1 MLCTYYVRIMIA
13 MQLENLIQQ
22 KPLDYSTLYVDMNS
36 FFASVEQYYNPQLR
50 SRPVAVCAGTAD
62 SCTVLAA
69 SVEAKR
75 LGIRTG
81 TRVGDARKLCPT
93 IVCTNGDHS
102 RYKEVHTQFM
112 EVLHNTICYVEAR
125 GIDEAFLKLP
135 SWSRN
140 ETQATNLAKQIKKC
154 FYEMYKEHIQ
164 CSIGLGANVWQ
175 AKMAS
180 NCQKPNGYTIITT
193 QDASQWYQNWQL
205 TDLNG
210 VNRRMAKQLA
220 KLGIQSPIDLYNASY
235 WHLKRRLGVNGVKWY
250 LRMRGVEVDVAAP
263 SVNKMIGHQ
272 ITTLPD
278 APKTIEQITTYCVRI
293 STTLGSRLRKKEL
306 YAHYIGLHVSFINFD
321 SLYFDLRLTRSISSD
336 AEIILYSKMMLKK
349 LRILQPIRRISMV
362 LSNLTSVYQPDLP
375 LNIVNNKQFSA
386 SEVSDTINNRFGGE
400 VLLPASSFFARSIR
414 LDRVGFGGDQVK
426 ESYKRNI
433 KYL

>member
-1 MLCTYYVRIMIA
+1 
-13 MQLENLIQQ
+13 MQLESLIQQ
-22 KPLDYSTLYVDMNS
+22 KPRDYSTLYVDMNS
-36 FFASVEQYYNPQLR
+36 FFASVEQYYNSQLR
-50 SRPVAVCAGTAD
+50 GKPVAVCAGIAD

-75 LGIRTG
+75 LGIGTG

-102 RYKEVHTQFM
+102 RYKEIHAQFM

-135 SWSRN
+135 SWSCS
-140 ETQATNLAKQIKKC
+140 EAQAINLTKQIKRQ
-154 FYEMYKEHIQ
+154 FYQLYKEHIQ

-180 NCQKPNGYTIITT
+180 NCQKPNGFTIITT
-193 QDASQWYQNWQL
+193 QDASQWYQKWQL

-220 KLGIQSPIDLYNASY
+220 KLGIQSPIALYNASY
-235 WHLKRRLGVNGVKWY
+235 WLLKRRLGVNGVKWY
-250 LRMRGVEVDVAAP
+250 LRMRGVEVDMTTP

-278 APKTIEQITTYCVRI
+278 APKTIEQITTYCIRI
-293 STTLGSRLRKKEL
+293 STTLGGRLRKKGL
-306 YAHYIGLHVSFINFD
+306 YAHYIGLHVSFIDFE

-336 AEIILYSKMMLKK
+336 AEIILYTKLMLKK

-362 LSNLTSVYQPDLP
+362 LSNLTSAYQPDLP
-375 LNIVNNKQFSA
+375 LNIISNKQFTA

-433 KYL
+433 NYLK